1 MYDRIGTKASS
12 FAGLL
17 NATFEEALAEFVRT
31 LPSHRELVD
40 YATRTGHRTRPVGC
54 LLAADA
60 VGGDWRDAL
69 DAAVAVELI
78 HKSSV
83 IRDDIADEDS
93 VRSGQSA
100 FHVEFG
106 LPRAIAVSDLL
117 WTVGL
122 KQTLELPPPVAQSC
136 VRALAEMAAGQLEDV
151 APSPDRGGIEDRRLV
166 EERKTG
172 VLAELACR
180 LGALIGGGGPTQVD
194 ALASY
199 GRNLG
204 TAFQIFNDVRNL
216 RGEEP
221 ERSAASDL
229 RKRRDTIL
237 SAYAREVCEQGAD
250 DGLGGLARG
259 HGDLPEDQVRP
270 LQEAILSSGAADFG
284 VHTAMELMEEARTE
298 LNSLHPSL
306 ARDILKSLTED
317 SLLSYAF

>member
-1 MYDRIGTKASS
+1 VYDEIGAQANS

-31 LPSHRELVD
+31 LPSHRDLVD

-60 VGGDWRDAL
+60 VGGDWRSAL
-69 DAAVAVELI
+69 DAALCVELI

-93 VRSGQSA
+93 VRSGQPA
-100 FHVEFG
+100 FHVAYG
-106 LPRAIAVSDLL
+106 VPRAITVSDLL
-117 WTVGL
+117 WTLGL
-122 KQTLELPPPVAQSC
+122 KQTLELPPAVTRSC
-136 VRALAEMAAGQLEDV
+136 VEALAEMSAGQLEDV
-151 APSPDRGGIEDRRLV
+151 APSLDRGSTEDRRLV
-166 EERKTG
+166 EEQKTG

-180 LGALIGGGGPTQVD
+180 LGALTGGGEPEQVA
-194 ALASY
+194 ALARY

-237 SAYAREVCEQGAD
+237 SAYAREAGEQGEA
-250 DGLGGLARG
+250 DGLGALPQDRS
-259 HGDLPEDQVRP
+259 DLPEDQVRS
-270 LQEAILSSGAADFG
+270 LQKTILSSGATDFG
-284 VHTAMELMEEARTE
+284 VQTAMELMEEARTQ
-298 LNSLHPSL
+298 LNGLDASL
-306 ARDILKSLTED
+306 ARDILKSLTEEA
-317 SLLSYAF
+317 LLSYAF

>member
-1 MYDRIGTKASS
+1 MYDKIGAQANS

-17 NATFEEALAEFVRT
+17 NATFEEALAEFIRA
-31 LPSHRELVD
+31 LPSHRGLVD

-93 VRSGQSA
+93 VRSGQAA
-100 FHVEFG
+100 FHVKFG
-106 LPRAIAVSDLL
+106 VPRAIAVSDLL
-117 WTVGL
+117 WTLGL
-122 KQTLELPPPVAQSC
+122 QQTLELPPPVAESC

-151 APSPDRGGIEDRRLV
+151 APSLDRGRIEDRRLV
-166 EERKTG
+166 EEQKTG

-180 LGALIGGGGPTQVD
+180 LGALIGGGGTEQVA
-194 ALASY
+194 ALARY

-237 SAYAREVCEQGAD
+237 SAYARKMGEGEDDHGRGA
-250 DGLGGLARG
+250 LAGG
-259 HGDLPEDQVRP
+259 HGDLPEEEVRS
-270 LQEAILSSGAADFG
+270 LQETILSSGAADFG
-284 VHTAMELMEEARTE
+284 VRTAMELMEEARAQ
-298 LNSLHPSL
+298 LSDLDPSL
-306 ARDILKSLTED
+306 ASDILKSLTED
-317 SLLSYAF
+317 ALLSYAF